1 MFCFFVKQII
11 VNAVAVF
18 LHLFK
23 FASVDAVRGILL
35 RTRLRRTRWLF
46 AACSR

>member
-1 MFCFFVKQII
+1 MFCFFAKQII
-11 VNAVAVF
+11 ANAVVVF

-23 FASVDAVRGILL
+23 FASVDAVRGIIL

-46 AACSR
+46 AASSR